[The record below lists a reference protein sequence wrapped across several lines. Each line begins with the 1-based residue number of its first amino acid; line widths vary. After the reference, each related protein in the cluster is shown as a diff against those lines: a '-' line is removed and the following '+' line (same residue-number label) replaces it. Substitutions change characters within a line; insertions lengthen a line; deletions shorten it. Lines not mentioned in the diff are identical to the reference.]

1 MVETRESVTA
11 KLCSF
16 ARAFHS
22 NIGRNKI
29 FDDYLAYD
37 LMGRDEYEEIGQLI
51 QNDFDEEKSDKNF
64 AFASDKITK
73 CLNRYITPIPLS
85 RIAFAESELN
95 AFARRHCKCQ

>member
-37 LMGRDEYEEIGQLI
+37 LMGRDEYEVG
-51 QNDFDEEKSDKNF
+51 
-64 AFASDKITK
+64 
-73 CLNRYITPIPLS
+73 
-85 RIAFAESELN
+85 
-95 AFARRHCKCQ
+95 